1 MNFENCID
9 MGNNKI
15 IVIGGG
21 PAGSSVSSFLA
32 MKGHEVV
39 VFEKEKFP
47 RIHVGESLL
56 PFNYELFEELGVIDN
71 MKANYHRKPGVKFA
85 SNDGSKST
93 TWYFQDVIRHESSL
107 SFHVDRA
114 KFDNMLLE
122 RSRELG
128 VTVHEQTAVTNV
140 DFDQPDGLVKVTT
153 RSSGGEITDHMAK
166 FVIDAS
172 GQNTFLANKFKDKK
186 SYEGLGRVAVN
197 THWQNPEYDKELG
210 EGCIEI
216 IHIGGEKMGWIWAI
230 PIADDRLSVGV
241 VVSGDYFKAQRIA
254 SAGDKDFLEKLYR
267 QELSES
273 PLMTSILKNAT
284 MERSPMAHGDYSY
297 YTDKK
302 YGDNFAVVGDASSF
316 LDPIF
321 SSGIYIA
328 MFNAKLVA
336 ENIDKAFK
344 TPGLSPS
351 EAMKDTYVMLQDAYD
366 LVEKLIR
373 IWYDPNAISLAN
385 LQEVQNVEYEKFYSA
400 YKIYHYLLQGDFVRN
415 AKKYMKAADI
425 LQDSKQ
431 LEKYTNFVSKKDAIA
446 IHTS

>member
-1 MNFENCID
+1 MD
-9 MGNNKI
+9 NNKI

-32 MKGHEVV
+32 MKGYEVV

-47 RIHVGESLL
+47 RPHVGESLL
-56 PFNYELFEELGVIDN
+56 PFNYELFEELGVLEN
-71 MKANYHRKPGVKFA
+71 MKMNYHRKPGVKFS
-85 SNDGSKST
+85 SNDGSRST
-93 TWYFQDVIRHESSL
+93 TWYFQDVIKHESSL
-107 SFHVDRA
+107 SFHVDRE
-114 KFDNMLLE
+114 KFDNMLLN

-128 VTVHEQTAVTNV
+128 VSVYEQMTVIDV
-140 DFDQPDGLVKVTT
+140 DFEQPEGMAKVTT
-153 RSSGGEITDHMAK
+153 RSAAGEVSEHMAS

-197 THWQNPEYDKELG
+197 THWQNPAYDKELA

-216 IHIGGEKMGWIWAI
+216 IHTGGEKMGWIWAI
-230 PIADDRLSVGV
+230 PIADDRVSVGV
-241 VVSGDYFKAQRIA
+241 VMSGDYFKAQRIA
-254 SAGDKDFLEKLYR
+254 FSGDKDFLDKLYM

-273 PLMTSILKNAT
+273 PLMTSILKEAIK
-284 MERSPMAHGDYSY
+284 ERSPMAHGDYSY

-336 ENIDKAFK
+336 ENLDKAFK
-344 TPGLSPS
+344 TEGLMPG
-351 EAMKDTYVMLQDAYD
+351 EALKDTYIMLQEAYD

-385 LQEVQNVEYEKFYSA
+385 LKEVQDIEYEKFYSA

-431 LEKYTNFVSKKDAIA
+431 LEKYTNFVTKKDAIA